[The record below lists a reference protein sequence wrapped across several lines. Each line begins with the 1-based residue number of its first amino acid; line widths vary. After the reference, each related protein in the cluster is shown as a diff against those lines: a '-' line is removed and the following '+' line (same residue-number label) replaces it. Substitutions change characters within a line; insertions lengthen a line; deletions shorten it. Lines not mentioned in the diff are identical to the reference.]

1 MSAAI
6 KNRIRPCHPIMLKR
20 VWVKLLTPQIHK
32 TYIYRDN
39 AEFVTMATPFLTHGL
54 IGYELQKRWHCVS
67 ACLVRES
74 SLAVVLAV
82 GSQQVSFSVKALAFG
97 AICGSD

>member
-1 MSAAI
+1 MPSDHAEKSMGQI
-6 KNRIRPCHPIMLKR
+6 IDPPN
-20 VWVKLLTPQIHK
+20 PQDI
-32 TYIYRDN
+32 YIYIDN
-39 AEFVTMATPFLTHGL
+39 AQFETMATPFLTHGL